1 MGRVAVIDGTAP
13 PSGGASDGELIAA
26 SRRGERAAF
35 GKLVARYQDV
45 VCTVSYS
52 TTGDWPLSEDV
63 AQDTFIAAWRQ
74 LGQLRETARLRPW
87 LCGIARNLARKARK
101 RGARERGHEPADD
114 ELPAPSGTPFE
125 HTARAETEQVVRDA
139 LARIPDGY
147 REALVLFYR
156 EGCSVRE
163 VADALGI
170 SEPAALQRLTRGR
183 RHLADG
189 VTDLVERSLRAPRRT
204 RYLVGGVLAALP
216 VIATASRVDASPHK
230 GSTMLKFAFTA
241 AALVA
246 TGTTAYVVHHAYAE
260 PAAPVAEVV
269 AAPAAAHRAEISPEV
284 PSLPVARTAAVPSRA
299 KPVPV
304 PSLSRDQAPQI
315 PAATVER
322 LHLLRGPS
330 RGPADAP
337 IEIVEFQDMNCT
349 YCGKALATI
358 DQLFD
363 DYPNKVRLVVKQF
376 PVHTASELPAEAL
389 FAADAQDKFWD
400 LHDLM
405 MAHQDELSRAGI
417 LDLAQQAGM
426 DVTALTAALDQHRY
440 APDVAADVAAAK
452 EIDVHAT
459 PTFLING
466 REVTGAFPVEVF
478 RALIDETLRQ

>member
-1 MGRVAVIDGTAP
+1 MGQVAVM
-13 PSGGASDGELIAA
+13 GGASDGELIAA
-26 SRRGERAAF
+26 SQRGERAAF

-45 VCTVSYS
+45 VCAVSYS

-63 AQDTFIAAWRQ
+63 AQDTFIAAWHQ
-74 LGQLRETARLRPW
+74 LGQLREVARLRPW
-87 LCGIARNLARKARK
+87 LCGIARNLARKARR
-101 RGARERGHEPADD
+101 RGAREREHEPAAD
-114 ELPAPSGTPFE
+114 ELQAPSGNPFE

-230 GSTMLKFAFTA
+230 GSTMLKFVFAA

-246 TGTTAYVVHHAYAE
+246 TGTTAYVVHRANAE
-260 PAAPVAEVV
+260 PAAPVADN
-269 AAPAAAHRAEISPEV
+269 AAPPTTAHRAEISPAV
-284 PSLPVARTAAVPSRA
+284 PSLPTARNGAVPSVA
-299 KPVPV
+299 KPVAGATLPA
-304 PSLSRDQAPQI
+304 DQGQQI
-315 PAATVER
+315 PAATLER

-330 RGPADAP
+330 RGPVDAP
-337 IEIVEFQDMNCT
+337 IEIVEFQDMNCK

-363 DYPNKVRLVVKQF
+363 DYPNKVRLVIKQF

-389 FAADAQDKFWD
+389 FAADAQDKFWE

-405 MAHQDELSRAGI
+405 MAHQEELDRAGI
-417 LDLAQQAGM
+417 LDLAQQVGM
-426 DVTALTAALDQHRY
+426 NVPTLATALDQHEY
-440 APDVAADVAAAK
+440 EAAVAADVAAAK
-452 EIDVHAT
+452 DIDVQAT
-459 PTFLING
+459 PTFLVNG
-466 REVTGAFPVEVF
+466 RKVQGAFPVEVF
-478 RALIDETLRQ
+478 RSLIDETLRQ

>member
-1 MGRVAVIDGTAP
+1 MGQVAVI
-13 PSGGASDGELIAA
+13 GGASDGELIAA
-26 SRRGERAAF
+26 SQRGERAAF

-45 VCTVSYS
+45 VCAVSYS

-87 LCGIARNLARKARK
+87 LCGIARNLARKARR
-101 RGARERGHEPADD
+101 RGAREREHEPDD
-114 ELPAPSGTPFE
+114 VLPAPSGTPFE
-125 HTARAETEQVVRDA
+125 QTARAETEQVVRDA

-163 VADALGI
+163 VADVLGI
-170 SEPAALQRLTRGR
+170 SEAAALQRLTRGR

-230 GSTMLKFAFTA
+230 GSTMLKFAFAA

-246 TGTTAYVVHHAYAE
+246 TGTTAYIVHRANAE
-260 PAAPVAEVV
+260 PAPAVAEG
-269 AAPAAAHRAEISPEV
+269 AAPPTTAHATDISPRA
-284 PSLPVARTAAVPSRA
+284 PSLPAARSGAVPTLGN
-299 KPVPV
+299 PVPGA
-304 PSLSRDQAPQI
+304 SLPADQGQQI
-315 PAATVER
+315 PAATLER

-330 RGPADAP
+330 RGPVDAP
-337 IEIVEFQDMNCT
+337 VEIVVFQDMNCP

-358 DQLFD
+358 DQLFE
-363 DYPNKVRLVVKQF
+363 DYPNKLRLVVKQF

-389 FAADAQDKFWD
+389 FAADAQDKFWE

-405 MAHQDELSRAGI
+405 MAHQDELDRAGI

-426 DVTALTAALDQHRY
+426 NATTLAAALDQHRY
-440 APDVAADVAAAK
+440 EAAVAADIAAAK

-466 REVTGAFPVEVF
+466 REVMGAFPVEVF
-478 RALIDETLRQ
+478 RSLIDETIRQ

>member
-1 MGRVAVIDGTAP
+1 MGQVAVI
-13 PSGGASDGELIAA
+13 GGASDGELIAA
-26 SRRGERAAF
+26 SQRGERAAF

-45 VCTVSYS
+45 VCAVSYS

-87 LCGIARNLARKARK
+87 LCGIARNLARKARR
-101 RGARERGHEPADD
+101 RGAREREHEPDD
-114 ELPAPSGTPFE
+114 VLPAPSGTPFE
-125 HTARAETEQVVRDA
+125 QTARAETEQVVRDA

-163 VADALGI
+163 VADVLGI
-170 SEPAALQRLTRGR
+170 SEAAALQRLTRGR
-183 RHLADG
+183 LHLADG

-230 GSTMLKFAFTA
+230 GSTMLKFAFAA

-246 TGTTAYVVHHAYAE
+246 TGTTAYIVHRANAE
-260 PAAPVAEVV
+260 PAPAVAEG
-269 AAPAAAHRAEISPEV
+269 AAPPTTAHATDISPRA
-284 PSLPVARTAAVPSRA
+284 PSLPAARSGAVPTLGN
-299 KPVPV
+299 PVPGA
-304 PSLSRDQAPQI
+304 SLPADQGQQI
-315 PAATVER
+315 PAATLER

-330 RGPADAP
+330 RGPVDAP
-337 IEIVEFQDMNCT
+337 VEIVVFQDMNCP

-358 DQLFD
+358 DQLFE
-363 DYPNKVRLVVKQF
+363 DYPNKLRLVVKQF

-389 FAADAQDKFWD
+389 FAADAQDKFWE

-405 MAHQDELSRAGI
+405 MAHQDELDRAGI

-426 DVTALTAALDQHRY
+426 NATTLAAALDQHRY
-440 APDVAADVAAAK
+440 EAAVAADIAAAK

-466 REVTGAFPVEVF
+466 REVMGAFPVEVF
-478 RALIDETLRQ
+478 RSLIDETIRQ

>member
-1 MGRVAVIDGTAP
+1 MGQVAVI
-13 PSGGASDGELIAA
+13 GGASDGELIAA
-26 SRRGERAAF
+26 SQRGERAAF

-45 VCTVSYS
+45 VCAVSYS

-87 LCGIARNLARKARK
+87 LCGIARNLARKARR
-101 RGARERGHEPADD
+101 RGAREREHEPDD
-114 ELPAPSGTPFE
+114 VLPAPSGTPFE
-125 HTARAETEQVVRDA
+125 QTARAETEQVVRDA

-163 VADALGI
+163 VADVLGI
-170 SEPAALQRLTRGR
+170 SEAAALQRLTRGR

-204 RYLVGGVLAALP
+204 RYLVGGVLSALP

-230 GSTMLKFAFTA
+230 GSTMLKFAFAA

-246 TGTTAYVVHHAYAE
+246 TGTTAYIVHRANAE
-260 PAAPVAEVV
+260 PAPAVAEG
-269 AAPAAAHRAEISPEV
+269 AAPPTTAHATDISPRA
-284 PSLPVARTAAVPSRA
+284 PSLPAARSGAVPTLGN
-299 KPVPV
+299 PVPGA
-304 PSLSRDQAPQI
+304 SLPADQGQQI
-315 PAATVER
+315 PAATLER

-330 RGPADAP
+330 RGPVDAP
-337 IEIVEFQDMNCT
+337 VEIVVFQDMNCP

-358 DQLFD
+358 DQLFE
-363 DYPNKVRLVVKQF
+363 DYPNKLRLVVKQF

-389 FAADAQDKFWD
+389 FAADAQDKFWE

-405 MAHQDELSRAGI
+405 MAHQDELDRAGI

-426 DVTALTAALDQHRY
+426 NATTLAAALDQHRY
-440 APDVAADVAAAK
+440 EAAVAADIAAAK

-466 REVTGAFPVEVF
+466 REVMGAFPVEVF
-478 RALIDETLRQ
+478 RSLIDETIRQ